1 MGSRVRWTR
10 LMTAFLAKPEVRM
23 EQENWRRLSD
33 KWTSTHSELRLL
45 AFLGRIEAL
54 GSTRGVRF
62 KPEKGATFPSFARPH
77 IRGASLHYLRDR
89 VGLIRLPRSVE
100 ERAIQLMQSPE
111 QLLNAQDALAIQHYR
126 AKHQWVEFNDDVV
139 DDNDPA
145 MALVERSEVFDQI
158 SNVFRQIEKDEQL
171 ALQMVVIE
179 GMSLRKTAL
188 QLGVSAMTVQRR
200 VKRGLRNIA
209 NGLKSVQDGD

>member
-1 MGSRVRWTR
+1 MQLTASSLIQHCLGHRNSQIKDNLDLVRPI
-10 LMTAFLAKPEVRM
+10 A
-23 EQENWRRLSD
+23 
-33 KWTSTHSELRLL
+33 THYALHSGHDRDDLL
-45 AFLGRIEAL
+45 QVGYLGLIKA
-54 GSTRGVRF
+54 SKRF
-62 KPEKGATFPSFARPH
+62 KLERGDISQLCKTTFGEQSFTCET
-77 IRGASLHYLRDR
+77 
-89 VGLIRLPRSVE
+89 GLIDPPSSIGQ

-111 QLLNAQDALAIQHYR
+111 QLLNAQDALTIQHYR

-158 SNVFRQIEKDEQL
+158 SNVFRQIEKDKQL